1 MKSKALVCLSSI
13 ALLALVISPLAG
25 VAQGRGGY
33 TVYNLGTTG
42 GSQSAAISINNPRWI
57 SGFSAL
63 AGNQTTNA
71 VLWRDGQPMNL
82 GTLGGPNS
90 SLAWPNH
97 DPDAVVGFSE
107 TAVTDPLGEA
117 WSCAAFM
124 PTTGKIC
131 LGFFWQN
138 GVMHALPTLGGNNGY
153 AAGANDRDQVVGW
166 AETTYHDP
174 TCVAPQ
180 VLQFQAVLWEPTRG
194 RKTVLPPLP
203 GDPDS
208 AATAINNR
216 GVAVGISGICE
227 NAVGDQSAEHA
238 VLWQDGQPINIG
250 NIGGNAWNTPAA
262 INDDGVVVGFAE
274 VPNGNIH
281 AFIWTRHQGMR
292 DLGTL
297 PGDSTSY
304 AYAVNEQGQIVGQ
317 SIGPDGSRAVVWEN
331 RQIVDISGVAG
342 GTLTLLYG
350 NDIDDSGRIV
360 GQAYDSSTGDYPAFV
375 AVPNGHHTYD
385 NPSNETSASPQPK
398 TVWDMLRSKPGLA
411 SIR

>member
-1 MKSKALVCLSSI
+1 MKGKIFVCLMAST
-13 ALLALVISPLAG
+13 LLALVISPLNGA
-25 VAQGRGGY
+25 AQGRGGY

-71 VLWRDGQPMNL
+71 VLWRNGQPMNL
-82 GTLGGPNS
+82 DTLGGPNS
-90 SLAWPNH
+90 TLAWPNH
-97 DPDAVVGFSE
+97 DPDAVVGISE

-138 GVMHALPTLGGNNGY
+138 NVMHALPTLGGYNGY
-153 AAGANDRDQVVGW
+153 AAGANNRDQVVGW

-174 TCVAPQ
+174 TCVPPQ
-180 VLQFQAVLWEPTRG
+180 VLQFQAVLWEPNRG

-238 VLWQDGQPINIG
+238 VVWQNGQPIDIG
-250 NIGGNAWNTPAA
+250 NIGGNAWNTPTA
-262 INDDGVVVGFAE
+262 INDRGVVVGFAE
-274 VPNGNIH
+274 VPDGNLH
-281 AFIWTRHQGMR
+281 AFVWTSRGGMR

-297 PGDSTSY
+297 PGDTTSY
-304 AYAVNEQGQIVGQ
+304 AYALNEQGQIVGQ
-317 SIGPDGSRAVVWEN
+317 SIGQNGSRAVIWEN
-331 RQIVDISGVAG
+331 GHIADISAVAG
-342 GTLTLLYG
+342 GSLTLLYG
-350 NDIDDSGRIV
+350 NDIDDRGRIV
-360 GQAYDSSTGDYPAFV
+360 GQAYDSSTGDSPAFL
-375 AVPNGHHTYD
+375 AVPNGHHAPD
-385 NPSNETSASPQPK
+385 NPNNPDTSFLPQ
-398 TVWDMLRSKPGLA
+398 TVWDMLKSAPGLA
-411 SIR
+411 PIR